1 MNHINTILLVE
12 DDLIDREVASRLFA
26 QNDLSAHLQFADDGL
41 DAITK
46 LKALQQ
52 AEPKPALILLDIN
65 MPRMN
70 GLEFLAKLRQDEILK
85 DISVIMLTSSDQECD
100 LEQTKKLD
108 VTHYFIKPIRQ
119 SHIPTIIRFIEQYD
133 A

>member
-1 MNHINTILLVE
+1 MNQNNTILLVE

-26 QNDLSAHLQFADDGL
+26 QNNLSAHLQFADDGM

-52 AEPKPALILLDIN
+52 AEPKPVLILLDIN

-70 GLEFLAKLRQDEILK
+70 GIEFLAKLREDDNLK

-100 LEQTKKLD
+100 LEQSHQLC
-108 VTHYFIKPIRQ
+108 VAHYFIKPIRQ
-119 SHIPTIIRFIEQYD
+119 SNIPTIIQYLEPKD
-133 A
+133 